1 MQRRGRSVRVLQ
13 VGDFAVALIRSQ
25 VSSLTE
31 PTGFLWATGVE
42 DTFITDPWP
51 PSGRTLDEYE
61 LTDHYGRWRSDLDLM
76 ASLGVRTARYGIP
89 WHKINPAPGTWNWS
103 WADQTLNY
111 LLELGIDPIVDLI
124 HYGLP
129 RWIEGAYLNPH
140 FPELMAEYGRQV
152 AERFRGRI
160 HLYTPL
166 NEPRVTAWYCGKL
179 GWWPPNR
186 RGWRGFVEMM
196 LAICRGIVAT
206 VEALEQVDE
215 EILPVHVDATDLY
228 ETSDTSLQNEADR
241 RQEIV
246 FLALD
251 LISGRIDETHPL
263 RTWLLRQG
271 ASNADLDWFFDHKIE
286 PQLIGI
292 NLYPMFSRKILSRPR
307 GRMRVRMPYASADIV
322 ERLGDLYWERY
333 QVPLFIAETAS
344 VGSVARRR
352 EWLGESLAAVRN
364 LRERGVPV
372 VGYTWW
378 PLFALVTWA
387 YRQGTHPPGF
397 YLKQMGLWDLDP
409 DLNRIETELA
419 KEYRRLVAGGCEH
432 VGQLAS
438 VQEERM
444 ADVS

>member
-1 MQRRGRSVRVLQ
+1 
-13 VGDFAVALIRSQ
+13 VALTKSQ

-31 PTGFLWATGVE
+31 PTTFLWATGVE

-51 PSGRTLDEYE
+51 LTGRTLDEYE
-61 LTDHYGRWRSDLDLM
+61 LTGHYERWRSDLDLM
-76 ASLGVRTARYGIP
+76 ASLGVRTARYGVP
-89 WHKINPAPGTWNWS
+89 WHKINPSPGVWDWTWT
-103 WADQTLNY
+103 DQAVEH
-111 LLELGIDPIVDLI
+111 LLTLGIDPIVDLV

-129 RWIEGAYLNPH
+129 HWIQGAYLNPQ
-140 FPELMAEYGRQV
+140 FPEFMAEYARRV

-186 RGWRGFVEMM
+186 RGWRGFVEVM
-196 LAICRGIVAT
+196 LAICRGIVLT
-206 VEALEQVDE
+206 VEALESVDE

-228 ETSDTSLQNEADR
+228 ESNDPSLQIEADR

-251 LISGRIDETHPL
+251 LLSGRVDETHPL
-263 RTWLLRQG
+263 RSWLLRHG
-271 ASNADLDWFFDHKIE
+271 ASNPDLDWFLEHKIE
-286 PQLIGI
+286 LQLIGI
-292 NLYPMFSRKILSRPR
+292 NLYPMFSRKILSRPG
-307 GRMRVRMPYASADIV
+307 GRMRIRMPCASADIV
-322 ERLGDLYWERY
+322 ERLGHLYWERY
-333 QVPLFIAETAS
+333 GVPMFISETAS

-352 EWLGESLAAVRN
+352 EWLDKSVTAVRR
-364 LRERGVPV
+364 LRESGVPLI
-372 VGYTWW
+372 GYTWW

-397 YLKQMGLWDLDP
+397 YLKQMGLWDLDSE
-409 DLNRIETELA
+409 LNRIETELA
-419 KEYRRLVAGGCEH
+419 EEYRRLVAGGCES
-432 VGQLAS
+432 VGQLAG

-444 ADVS
+444 AHVS

>member
-1 MQRRGRSVRVLQ
+1 MALTRSH
-13 VGDFAVALIRSQ
+13 

-31 PTGFLWATGVE
+31 ALAFLWATGVE
-42 DTFITDPWP
+42 DTFVTDPWP
-51 PSGRTLDEYE
+51 ATGRTLDEYE
-61 LTDHYGRWRSDLDLM
+61 LTDHYQRWRSDLDLM

-89 WHKINPAPGTWNWS
+89 WHKINPARGSWDWS
-103 WADQTLNY
+103 WPDQTLEH
-111 LLELGIDPIVDLI
+111 LLALGIDPIVDLV

-129 RWIEGAYLNPH
+129 RWIDGAYLNPQ
-140 FPELMAEYGRQV
+140 FPELMADYARRV

-186 RGWRGFVEMM
+186 RGWSGFVEVM
-196 LAICRGIVAT
+196 LAICRAIVLT
-206 VEALEQVDE
+206 VEALEEVDQ

-228 ETSDTSLQNEADR
+228 ETSDPALKIEADR

-271 ASNADLDWFFDHKIE
+271 ASNEALDWFLDHKIE
-286 PQLIGI
+286 LQLIGI
-292 NLYPMFSRKILSRPR
+292 NLYPMFSRKILSRPAQR
-307 GRMRVRMPYASADIV
+307 IRIRMPYANANIV
-322 ERLGDLYWERY
+322 ERLGEMYWERY
-333 QVPLFIAETAS
+333 QVPILIAETAS

-352 EWLGESLAAVRN
+352 EWLDDSVAAVRR
-364 LRERGVPV
+364 LREAGVPL

-387 YRQGTHPPGF
+387 YRQGMHPPGY

-409 DLNRIETELA
+409 ELNRIETELA
-419 KEYRRLVAGGCEH
+419 EKYRGLVAAGCER
-432 VGQLAS
+432 VGQLAG
-438 VQEERM
+438 VQEERIPH
-444 ADVS
+444 VS